1 MSNIMKQAELCRD
14 KTVYI
19 HTHNFSGPGAIASA
33 FCLRSI
39 PVFLLYHAVWSES
52 IS

>member
-39 PVFLLYHAVWSES
+39 PVFRLNYTMQGE
-52 IS
+52 